1 MKSSLMIVASLG
13 ALVVAGCTSNPTSTC
28 DRSTPNTPWSDNC
41 EKHHSVISQDYEAC
55 MARVKKGKQHSDVA
69 GKIYI
74 DPKGSETAGQDEN
87 APERS
92 SDQN

>member
-1 MKSSLMIVASLG
+1 MKSYLMIAASVS
-13 ALVVAGCTSNPTSTC
+13 AMLVSGCTSNPKSTC
-28 DRSTPNTPWSDNC
+28 NHSTPNKPWSDDC

-55 MARVKKGKQHSDVA
+55 KARVKKGKQHADIA

-74 DPKGSETAGQDEN
+74 DPKGSEMSGPEEN

-92 SDQN
+92 GDIN